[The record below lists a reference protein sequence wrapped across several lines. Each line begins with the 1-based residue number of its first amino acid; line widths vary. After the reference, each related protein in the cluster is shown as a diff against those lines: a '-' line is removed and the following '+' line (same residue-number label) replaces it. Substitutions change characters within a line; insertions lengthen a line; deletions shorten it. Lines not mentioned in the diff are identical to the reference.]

1 MIKKLLKSF
10 LEEVQKGRESM
21 KQRVG
26 CNFVIRMW
34 NEFLVF
40 FEKQRLLA
48 ETIAGIIVLS
58 HSTLYFYF
66 RGFVKVC
73 GKFLVL
79 LEKQALVTKA
89 IAKGIGAEYLRLKS
103 SFYKLV
109 QKTIAALIVNRL
121 FIAFARLVQKIFW
134 VCVGISIYAGI
145 LIKTQPDGY
154 ERVTDVLKRLFP
166 WMW

>member
-1 MIKKLLKSF
+1 MMRKLLKSF

>member
-1 MIKKLLKSF
+1 MKKLLKSF

>member
-1 MIKKLLKSF
+1 MIRKWLKSF
-10 LEEVQKGRESM
+10 LEEVQKGRESI

-26 CNFVIRMW
+26 SNFVIRMW

-58 HSTLYFYF
+58 HSTLCSYF
-66 RGFVKVC
+66 RDLVKVC

-103 SFYKLV
+103 SFYRLV